1 MAKPT
6 SSSTAAPSLDFVQVN
21 PQGADALALLRE
33 AAIEARELYPD
44 SFPPGT
50 PWPVNSPTPERG
62 IYLVGYSDGKP
73 VACGALRP
81 IDADCVEVR
90 RMFVTADSRRKG
102 LARAMLQE
110 LESRAA
116 DFGYSVMQL
125 ETGNRQLSAITLY
138 ESLGFKP
145 IAPFGEYANDPLSVC
160 FEKIV

>member
-1 MAKPT
+1 M
-6 SSSTAAPSLDFVQVN
+6 D

-62 IYLVGYSDGKP
+62 IYLVGYSNGRP

-81 IDADCVEVR
+81 IDTDFVEVR
-90 RMFVTADSRRKG
+90 RMFVTADSRRRG

-110 LESRAA
+110 LESCAA
-116 DFGYSVMQL
+116 DFGYSVIRL
-125 ETGNRQLSAITLY
+125 ETGNRQFTAITLY
-138 ESLGFKP
+138 ETLGFKP
-145 IAPFGEYANDPLSVC
+145 IAPFGEYVNDPLSVC
-160 FEKIV
+160 FEKIL